1 MERTAAATTRHWLYL
16 LTTNTDPTEGR
27 GVGSPRVLVDSFETA
42 QRMWASSGVMGTSEG
57 ASVYLV
63 PVYGDEL
70 MDRAV
75 VRRTTKVIGN
85 HEYALGW
92 RNGVVPLRQ
101 TKMWPAAK
109 RQRFEA
115 LRRQFPDAPLPDDG
129 PSLAES
135 LPTPVPGALA
145 EVFALVVA
153 REPLTDA
160 GRVPVAYL
168 SLHTNQETAVAC
180 AKSIHAN
187 VCAEGDT
194 LSVLRL
200 LVGEVFG
207 PAEHGLR
214 GGARVVWAEPK
225 TEEASPE
232 LVEYKAMLRELATDA
247 SGT

>member
-1 MERTAAATTRHWLYL
+1 MERTAAATTCHWLYL
-16 LTTNTDPTEGR
+16 LRTNTDPTESR
-27 GVGSPRVLVDSFETA
+27 GVESARALVDSFETA
-42 QRMWASSGVMGTSEG
+42 QKMWVGSGVMGTSEG

-63 PVYGDEL
+63 PVYGDDL
-70 MDRAV
+70 VDRAV
-75 VRRTTKVIGN
+75 PRRSTKVIGSY
-85 HEYALGW
+85 ESALGW

-109 RQRFEA
+109 RQRFAA
-115 LRRQFPDAPLPDDG
+115 LRRQFPDTPLPDDG

-145 EVFALVVA
+145 EVFALVLT
-153 REPLTDA
+153 RGPLSNA
-160 GRVPVAYL
+160 GRVPIAYL

-200 LVGEVFG
+200 PVGEVFG
-207 PAEHGLR
+207 PVEHGLR
-214 GGARVVWAEPK
+214 GGARVVWSEPAED
-225 TEEASPE
+225 SPE
-232 LVEYKAMLRELATDA
+232 LVEYKAMLRELAADA
-247 SGT
+247 